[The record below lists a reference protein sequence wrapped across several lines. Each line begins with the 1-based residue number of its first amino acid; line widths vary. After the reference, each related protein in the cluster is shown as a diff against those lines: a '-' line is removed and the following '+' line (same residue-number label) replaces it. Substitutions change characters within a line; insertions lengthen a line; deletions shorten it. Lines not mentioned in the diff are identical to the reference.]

1 MTQRARPEEIP
12 FSARINGT
20 DRSSPID
27 PRARLVDVLRERFDV
42 RGVRVGCGNGDCGSC
57 TALVDGVPRKSCL
70 LLAAQAEGRSVE
82 TLESLAGDG
91 GELNPLQRAFVE
103 SYAFQCGFCIPG
115 MVMSA
120 MDLLSRNEDPSDE
133 DVRQA
138 IDGNICRCTGYQNI
152 VAAVRRAADSRRDDG

>member
-1 MTQRARPEEIP
+1 M
-12 FSARINGT
+12 
-20 DRSSPID
+20 
-27 PRARLVDVLRERFDV
+27 DVLRERFDV

-70 LLAAQAEGRSVE
+70 LLAAQAEGRSLE

-91 GELNPLQRAFVE
+91 GELNPVQQAFVE
-103 SYAFQCGFCIPG
+103 SYAFQCGFCVPG

-120 MDLLSRNEDPSDE
+120 MDLLSRNDDPSNE
-133 DVRQA
+133 EVRRA